1 MGVCP
6 WLRIQLYLSERQGKV
21 VSPTLFWLC
30 SLGGSLIFL
39 IYGLVRSD
47 LVVIVGQTISYYI
60 YIRNLQLKQYW
71 QGIPR
76 SVRSILLVSPLA
88 SCFGWLILFKE
99 HATVVFDP
107 DTLFHPIMVIG
118 AIGQLALNL
127 RFVYQWWYSER
138 FKTSILPVGFWH
150 ISTWSSVLVIIYAA
164 FHPTHHIDIVLLV
177 SQGLGIIVYIR
188 NLVLYR
194 QQAAARDLIP

>member
-1 MGVCP
+1 
-6 WLRIQLYLSERQGKV
+6 
-21 VSPTLFWLC
+21 
-30 SLGGSLIFL
+30 
-39 IYGLVRSD
+39 
-47 LVVIVGQTISYYI
+47 
-60 YIRNLQLKQYW
+60 
-71 QGIPR
+71 
-76 SVRSILLVSPLA
+76 LVSPLA